1 MCWILAMKPCP
12 LVQFLLLVCMSMW
25 LSEANLGNLL
35 KDKEKLTNS
44 VEDETGVFV
53 LLIYYNIHWYVI
65 YIDLKTESILNNE
78 ALVKVLN
85 IIWVVFKSL

>member
-1 MCWILAMKPCP
+1 MKPCP

-53 LLIYYNIHWYVI
+53 LLIYYNIH
-65 YIDLKTESILNNE
+65 
-78 ALVKVLN
+78 
-85 IIWVVFKSL
+85 